1 MEARSTILI
10 VMIQSKLDSNVGI
23 NRYLVVE
30 PEIENA
36 RGYRKVVDDDSDER
50 QLKDVEVFSPIDM
63 LTPGTSLTDDPIR
76 NSIKTY

>member
-1 MEARSTILI
+1 M
-10 VMIQSKLDSNVGI
+10 GI

-36 RGYRKVVDDDSDER
+36 RGYRKIVSDDSDDNR
-50 QLKDVEVFSPIDM
+50 FLKDVEVFSPIDM
-63 LTPGTSLTDDPIR
+63 MTPGTSMTDDPIR